1 MMHAA
6 HIDRSERL
14 QRVEAL
20 LSDGAEH
27 STLDIVTGA
36 QVCAV
41 NSIIS
46 ELRANGREI
55 VCRQATGYA
64 GQRVWLYRMITYG
77 GKTNADVHR

>member
-1 MMHAA
+1 MHAA

-55 VCRQATGYA
+55 HCRQTAGNS
-64 GQRVWLYRMITYG
+64 GQRIWLYRMTKCG
-77 GKTNADVHR
+77 GNTHANVHR

>member
-1 MMHAA
+1 MHAA

-36 QVCAV
+36 RVCAV

-55 VCRQATGYA
+55 LCRQTAGNS
-64 GQRVWLYRMITYG
+64 GQRIWLYRMIKPG
-77 GKTNADVHR
+77 GNTHADVHR

>member
-1 MMHAA
+1 MHAA
-6 HIDRSERL
+6 HIDRSARL

-55 VCRQATGYA
+55 LCRQATGA
-64 GQRVWLYRMITYG
+64 GQRIWLYRMINCG
-77 GKTNADVHR
+77 GKTHANVQR